1 MDISGGIGLEG
12 FIIDNLPIFINIK
25 EAFSIPL
32 PIK

>member
-1 MDISGGIGLEG
+1 MDASNSIGLKG
-12 FIIDNLPIFINIK
+12 FIINNPPILTNIK

>member
-1 MDISGGIGLEG
+1 MDIFSGIGLES
-12 FIIDNLPIFINIK
+12 FIIDDPPILTNIK